1 MSVVATEPLVVPLL
15 YDPSFKVDVRLH
27 EPVLGSSSQTLDLD
41 VDLMSLCSQLD
52 VICLKELSQH
62 KLEKIEHGRVSSD
75 FTNKGLYNVLK
86 YTQAIKASVVCD
98 RMQQLMLRSGQGNTS
113 LQQYI
118 ATKRLDLLFPRAAA
132 YVENPGHF
140 NLNQRTEGM
149 DNYFT
154 ELTALQNLSGL
165 SRQINSDL
173 SNLSDHKYIAH
184 QMAILYQSLNNV
196 GHPILDP
203 YKRSI
208 EENFKSIKATLS
220 QETGSGK
227 KQLYPEQKEWFLNL
241 TSGIVNTINSF
252 PAELTS
258 EMLQPAVVLMRSS
271 S

>member
-75 FTNKGLYNVLK
+75 FTN
-86 YTQAIKASVVCD
+86 KASVVCD

-208 EENFKSIKATLS
+208 EENFKSIKVTLS